1 VVGMIVLLFPD
12 VFNSIRFTIERA
24 MKNAGLLALAIVGLI
39 VVGVLFAGSREKFG
53 VPEFL
58 DRTAQKIQVQGEL
71 SSYDQKT
78 TNLRASDSHQPPRG
92 EPLGVRVGQW
102 EGYKAP
108 F

>member
-1 VVGMIVLLFPD
+1 
-12 VFNSIRFTIERA
+12 

-58 DRTAQKIQVQGEL
+58 DRTSQQLQAQGEA
-71 SSYDQKT
+71 SSYAQST
-78 TNLRASDSHQPPRG
+78 THLRAPDSQKPPKG
-92 EPLGVRVGQW
+92 QALGVRVGQW
-102 EGYKAP
+102 EGYNAQ

>member
-1 VVGMIVLLFPD
+1 
-12 VFNSIRFTIERA
+12 

-58 DRTAQKIQVQGEL
+58 DRTAQKAQAQGEE
-71 SSYDQKT
+71 SSYAQKT
-78 TNLRASDSHQPPRG
+78 THFRAPDSQQPPKG
-92 EPLGVRVGQW
+92 ESLGVRVGQW
-102 EGYKAP
+102 EGYNAQ

>member
-1 VVGMIVLLFPD
+1 MVGMIVLLFPD

-39 VVGVLFAGSREKFG
+39 VVGVLFAGSRETFG

-78 TNLRASDSHQPPRG
+78 TNLRASDAHQPPKGGR
-92 EPLGVRVGQW
+92 LGVRVGQW
-102 EGYKAP
+102 EGYNAQ

>member
-1 VVGMIVLLFPD
+1 
-12 VFNSIRFTIERA
+12 

-58 DRTAQKIQVQGEL
+58 DRTAQEAQVQGEL
-71 SSYDQKT
+71 SSYAQT
-78 TNLRASDSHQPPRG
+78 TTHFRAPDSHQAPKG
-92 EPLGVRVGQW
+92 QALGVRVGQW
-102 EGYKAP
+102 EGYNAQ